1 MKDYQKNFLTLA
13 LEANALKFGEFTL
26 KSGRKSPYFFNASAL
41 IEHGSL
47 DKLGE
52 ILAAKV
58 KDSNLE
64 FDMIFGPAYKGIFL
78 GSILATKLSKEKNT
92 PICFNRKEVKDH
104 GEGGSLIGAL
114 PKGNVLIIDDVISSG
129 LAIREALDYLRNY
142 DVNVAGALV
151 TLDRQEQGQN
161 SKLMAS
167 SELIDEGLDIL
178 SIISLDDLL
187 DADEIIDESVLES
200 IKNYSC
206 LLYTSPSPR
215 DGLLSRMPSSA

>member
-187 DADEIIDESVLES
+187 DADEIIDENVLES
-200 IKNYSC
+200 IRNY
-206 LLYTSPSPR
+206 R
-215 DGLLSRMPSSA
+215 DK

>member
-26 KSGRKSPYFFNASAL
+26 KSGRKSPFFFNASAL

-47 DKLGE
+47 DELGE

-78 GSILATKLSKEKNT
+78 GSILATKLSKQGNM

-114 PKGNVLIIDDVISSG
+114 PKGNVLIIDDVVSSG
-129 LAIREALDYLRNY
+129 LAIREALAFLRNY
-142 DVNVAGALV
+142 NVNIVGALV

-167 SELIDEGLDIL
+167 SELINEGLNVL
-178 SIISLDDLL
+178 SIISLNDLL
-187 DADEIIDESVLES
+187 DAGEIIDESVLQS
-200 IKNYSC
+200 IRNY
-206 LLYTSPSPR
+206 R
-215 DGLLSRMPSSA
+215 DEFRGENV

>member
-1 MKDYQKNFLTLA
+1 MKDYQKNFLSLA
-13 LEANALKFGEFTL
+13 LEANALKFGDFTL

-78 GSILATKLSKEKNT
+78 GSILATKLSKERNM

-129 LAIREALDYLRNY
+129 LAIREALDYLRKY

-167 SELIDEGLDIL
+167 SELINEGLDIL

-187 DADEIIDESVLES
+187 DANEMIDESVLES
-200 IKNYSC
+200 IRNY
-206 LLYTSPSPR
+206 R
-215 DGLLSRMPSSA
+215 DKFRGEDV

>member
-78 GSILATKLSKEKNT
+78 GSILATKLSKEKNM

-187 DADEIIDESVLES
+187 DADEIIDESVLSS
-200 IKNYSC
+200 IRNY
-206 LLYTSPSPR
+206 R
-215 DGLLSRMPSSA
+215 DKFRGEDV

>member
-47 DKLGE
+47 DELGE

-78 GSILATKLSKEKNT
+78 GSILATKLSKQGNM

-129 LAIREALDYLRNY
+129 LAIREALDYLRKY

-161 SKLMAS
+161 TKLMAS

-187 DADEIIDESVLES
+187 DADEIIDESVLQS
-200 IKNYSC
+200 IRNY
-206 LLYTSPSPR
+206 R
-215 DGLLSRMPSSA
+215 DEFRGENV

>member
-78 GSILATKLSKEKNT
+78 GSILATKLSKEKNM

-129 LAIREALDYLRNY
+129 LAIREALDYLRKY

-187 DADEIIDESVLES
+187 DADEIIDENVLES
-200 IKNYSC
+200 IRNYKDK
-206 LLYTSPSPR
+206 YR
-215 DGLLSRMPSSA
+215 GVDV

>member
-1 MKDYQKNFLTLA
+1 MKDYQKNFLTIA

-78 GSILATKLSKEKNT
+78 GSILATKLSKQGNM
-92 PICFNRKEVKDH
+92 PLCFNRKEVKDH

-129 LAIREALDYLRNY
+129 LAIREAQAFLKNY
-142 DVNVAGALV
+142 DVNIAGALV

-167 SELIDEGLDIL
+167 SELINEGLDVL
-178 SIISLDDLL
+178 SLISLDDLL
-187 DADEIIDESVLES
+187 DADEMIDESVLQS
-200 IKNYSC
+200 IRNY
-206 LLYTSPSPR
+206 R
-215 DGLLSRMPSSA
+215 DEFRGENV

>member
-78 GSILATKLSKEKNT
+78 GSILATKLSKEKNM

-129 LAIREALDYLRNY
+129 LAIREALSFLRNY
-142 DVNVAGALV
+142 DVNIAGALV

-187 DADEIIDESVLES
+187 DADEIIDENVLES
-200 IKNYSC
+200 IRNY
-206 LLYTSPSPR
+206 R
-215 DGLLSRMPSSA
+215 DKYRGVDV

>member
-78 GSILATKLSKEKNT
+78 GSILATKLSKEGNM

-200 IKNYSC
+200 IKNY
-206 LLYTSPSPR
+206 R
-215 DGLLSRMPSSA
+215 DKFRGEDV

>member
-129 LAIREALDYLRNY
+129 LAIREALDYLRKY

-161 SKLMAS
+161 TKLMAS

-187 DADEIIDESVLES
+187 DADEIIDASILER
-200 IKNYSC
+200 IRNY
-206 LLYTSPSPR
+206 R
-215 DGLLSRMPSSA
+215 DKFRGEDV

>member
-1 MKDYQKNFLTLA
+1 MKDYQKKFLTLA

-64 FDMIFGPAYKGIFL
+64 FDMIFGPSYKGIFL

-200 IKNYSC
+200 IKNY
-206 LLYTSPSPR
+206 R
-215 DGLLSRMPSSA
+215 DKFRGEDV

>member
-78 GSILATKLSKEKNT
+78 GSILATKLSKEGNM

-129 LAIREALDYLRNY
+129 LAIREALDYLRKY

-161 SKLMAS
+161 TKLMAS

-187 DADEIIDESVLES
+187 DANEMIDESVLES
-200 IKNYSC
+200 IRNY
-206 LLYTSPSPR
+206 R
-215 DGLLSRMPSSA
+215 DKFLSLIHI

>member
-78 GSILATKLSKEKNT
+78 GSILATKLSKEKNM

-129 LAIREALDYLRNY
+129 LAIREALDYLKNY

-200 IKNYSC
+200 IKNY
-206 LLYTSPSPR
+206 R
-215 DGLLSRMPSSA
+215 DKFRGEDV

>member
-167 SELIDEGLDIL
+167 SELIDEGLDIF

-200 IKNYSC
+200 IKNY
-206 LLYTSPSPR
+206 R
-215 DGLLSRMPSSA
+215 DKFRGEDV

>member
-1 MKDYQKNFLTLA
+1 VKDYQKNFLTLA

-78 GSILATKLSKEKNT
+78 GSILATKLSKEGNM

-129 LAIREALDYLRNY
+129 LAIREALDYLRKY

-161 SKLMAS
+161 TKLMAS

-187 DADEIIDESVLES
+187 DANEMIDESVLES
-200 IKNYSC
+200 IRNY
-206 LLYTSPSPR
+206 R
-215 DGLLSRMPSSA
+215 DKFRGEDV

>member
-58 KDSNLE
+58 KDSSLE

-78 GSILATKLSKEKNT
+78 GSILATKLSKERNI

-129 LAIREALDYLRNY
+129 LAIREALDYLRKY

-161 SKLMAS
+161 TKLMAS

-187 DADEIIDESVLES
+187 DADEIIDASILER
-200 IKNYSC
+200 IRNY
-206 LLYTSPSPR
+206 R
-215 DGLLSRMPSSA
+215 DKFRGEDV

>member
-78 GSILATKLSKEKNT
+78 GSILATKLSKERNM

-129 LAIREALDYLRNY
+129 LAIREALDYLSKY

-187 DADEIIDESVLES
+187 DANEMIDESVLES
-200 IKNYSC
+200 IRNY
-206 LLYTSPSPR
+206 R
-215 DGLLSRMPSSA
+215 DKFRGEDV

>member
-78 GSILATKLSKEKNT
+78 GSILATKLSKEGNM

-161 SKLMAS
+161 TKLMAS

-187 DADEIIDESVLES
+187 DANEMIDESVLES
-200 IKNYSC
+200 IRNY
-206 LLYTSPSPR
+206 R
-215 DGLLSRMPSSA
+215 DKFRGEDV

>member
-52 ILAAKV
+52 ILTAKV

-200 IKNYSC
+200 IKNY
-206 LLYTSPSPR
+206 R
-215 DGLLSRMPSSA
+215 DKFRGEDV

>member
-78 GSILATKLSKEKNT
+78 GSILATKLSKEKNM

-200 IKNYSC
+200 IKNY
-206 LLYTSPSPR
+206 R
-215 DGLLSRMPSSA
+215 DKFRGENV

>member
-78 GSILATKLSKEKNT
+78 GSILATKLSKERNM

-129 LAIREALDYLRNY
+129 LAIREALDYLRKY

-161 SKLMAS
+161 TKLMAS

-187 DADEIIDESVLES
+187 DADEIIDESVLKNIRNYRFS
-200 IKNYSC
+200 CKNYRF
-206 LLYTSPSPR
+206 L
-215 DGLLSRMPSSA
+215 

>member
-13 LEANALKFGEFTL
+13 LESNALKFGEFTL

-142 DVNVAGALV
+142 DVNVSSALV

-167 SELIDEGLDIL
+167 SELINEGLDIL

-187 DADEIIDESVLES
+187 DADEIIDASILER
-200 IKNYSC
+200 IRNY
-206 LLYTSPSPR
+206 R
-215 DGLLSRMPSSA
+215 DKFRGEDV

>member
-161 SKLMAS
+161 TKLMAS

-200 IKNYSC
+200 IKNY
-206 LLYTSPSPR
+206 R
-215 DGLLSRMPSSA
+215 DKFRGEDV

>member
-78 GSILATKLSKEKNT
+78 GSILATKLSKERNM

-167 SELIDEGLDIL
+167 SELIDEGLDIH

-200 IKNYSC
+200 IKNY
-206 LLYTSPSPR
+206 R
-215 DGLLSRMPSSA
+215 DKFRGEDV

>member
-78 GSILATKLSKEKNT
+78 GSILATKLSKERNM

-187 DADEIIDESVLES
+187 DADEIIDASILER
-200 IKNYSC
+200 IRNY
-206 LLYTSPSPR
+206 R
-215 DGLLSRMPSSA
+215 DKFRGEDV

>member
-167 SELIDEGLDIL
+167 SELINEGLDIL

-187 DADEIIDESVLES
+187 DADEIIDESILER
-200 IKNYSC
+200 IRNY
-206 LLYTSPSPR
+206 R
-215 DGLLSRMPSSA
+215 DKFRGEDV

>member
-13 LEANALKFGEFTL
+13 LESNALKFGEFTL

-78 GSILATKLSKEKNT
+78 GSILATKLSKERNM

-129 LAIREALDYLRNY
+129 LAIREALDYLRKY

-167 SELIDEGLDIL
+167 SELIDEGLDIH

-200 IKNYSC
+200 IKNY
-206 LLYTSPSPR
+206 R
-215 DGLLSRMPSSA
+215 DKFRGEDV

>member
-78 GSILATKLSKEKNT
+78 GSILATKLSKEKKM

-200 IKNYSC
+200 IRNY
-206 LLYTSPSPR
+206 R
-215 DGLLSRMPSSA
+215 DKFRGEDV

>member
-78 GSILATKLSKEKNT
+78 GSILATKLSKERNM
-92 PICFNRKEVKDH
+92 PICFNRKEAKDH

-129 LAIREALDYLRNY
+129 LAIREALDYLTNY

-167 SELIDEGLDIL
+167 SELINEGLDIL

-187 DADEIIDESVLES
+187 DADEIIDENVLES
-200 IKNYSC
+200 IRNY
-206 LLYTSPSPR
+206 R
-215 DGLLSRMPSSA
+215 DKYRGVDV

>member
-92 PICFNRKEVKDH
+92 PISINRKEVKDH

-200 IKNYSC
+200 IKNY
-206 LLYTSPSPR
+206 R
-215 DGLLSRMPSSA
+215 DKFRGEDV

>member
-78 GSILATKLSKEKNT
+78 GSILATKLSKERNI
-92 PICFNRKEVKDH
+92 PICFNRKEGKDH
-104 GEGGSLIGAL
+104 GEGGALIGAL

-129 LAIREALDYLRNY
+129 LAIREALDYLRKY

-161 SKLMAS
+161 TKLMAS

-187 DADEIIDESVLES
+187 DANEMIDESVLES
-200 IKNYSC
+200 IRNY
-206 LLYTSPSPR
+206 R
-215 DGLLSRMPSSA
+215 DKFRGEDV

>member
-58 KDSNLE
+58 KDSNLD

-78 GSILATKLSKEKNT
+78 GSILATKLSKEGNM

-129 LAIREALDYLRNY
+129 LAIREALDYLRKY

-161 SKLMAS
+161 TKLMAS

-187 DADEIIDESVLES
+187 DANEMIDESVLAS
-200 IKNYSC
+200 IRNY
-206 LLYTSPSPR
+206 R
-215 DGLLSRMPSSA
+215 DKFRGEEV

>member
-78 GSILATKLSKEKNT
+78 GSILATKLSKEKNM

-161 SKLMAS
+161 TKLMAS
-167 SELIDEGLDIL
+167 SELIDEGLDIH

-200 IKNYSC
+200 IKNY
-206 LLYTSPSPR
+206 R
-215 DGLLSRMPSSA
+215 DKFRGEDV

>member
-78 GSILATKLSKEKNT
+78 GSILATKLSKERNM

-129 LAIREALDYLRNY
+129 LAIREALDYLRKY

-161 SKLMAS
+161 TKLMAS
-167 SELIDEGLDIL
+167 SELIDEGLDVL

-187 DADEIIDESVLES
+187 DANEMIDESVLES
-200 IKNYSC
+200 IRNY
-206 LLYTSPSPR
+206 R
-215 DGLLSRMPSSA
+215 DKFRGEDV